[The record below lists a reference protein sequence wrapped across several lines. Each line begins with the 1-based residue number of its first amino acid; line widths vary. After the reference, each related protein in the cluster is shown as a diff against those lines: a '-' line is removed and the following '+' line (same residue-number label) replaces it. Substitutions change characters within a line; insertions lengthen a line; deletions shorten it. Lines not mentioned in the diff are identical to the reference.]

1 MLNLELPDSCY
12 DRYYMLASRVTS
24 TSDGQDYVAG
34 QMNTRPFL
42 IRFSTDGRNVYMHQ
56 VMSMNTVRNGD
67 DIAPSFG
74 RNNMDPVLLTYGMP

>member
-56 VMSMNTVRNGD
+56 VM
-67 DIAPSFG
+67 A
-74 RNNMDPVLLTYGMP
+74 LTS